1 MKNLFSINK
10 TDDKDSM
17 EFDAV
22 PYHTASVSDEVRSKL
37 KNAFSIVEEDTA
49 PPPPTEEE
57 SALRKKS
64 NACWLTCLACMVGAI
79 GLFLVASRN
88 GLYET
93 MPFLHIIEL
102 IFLAGAIFFNLRA
115 RKLSRKQTRVQGER
129 MQVDFSEASKRLEAA
144 AAEAA
149 AELGVPE
156 GALSVDVFPYH
167 YKVSGDTVLK
177 VGKKGKFDNL
187 AMSVFVK
194 EEKLCFATAQELFEV
209 PLSEITG
216 MREYDEDF
224 EIDMWLKTE
233 EPTSERYKEFGL
245 RKNGFF
251 SHKGHGY
258 FSLKIGGDNY
268 EVLIP
273 AYDFGEVKALLTKNG
288 VSATEA

>member
-10 TDDKDSM
+10 TDDQNSM
-17 EFDAV
+17 EFDSV
-22 PYHTASVSDEVRSKL
+22 PYHAASVSDEVKSKL
-37 KNAFSIVEEDTA
+37 TNAFSIVEKDTA

-57 SALRKKS
+57 TALRKKS
-64 NACWLTCLACMVGAI
+64 NACWLLCLACMVGAI
-79 GLFLVASRN
+79 GLFLVSGQI

-93 MPFLHIIEL
+93 LPFLHVIEL
-102 IFLAGAIFFNLRA
+102 VLLAGAIFFNFRA
-115 RKLSRKQTRVQGER
+115 RRFSRKQSKAQGER

-149 AELGVPE
+149 KELGVPDS
-156 GALSVDVFPYH
+156 ALSVDVFPYL
-167 YKVSGDTVLK
+167 YKVNGDTVLR

-194 EEKLCFATAQELFEV
+194 EEKLCFATARELFEI

-233 EPTSERYKEFGL
+233 EPNSDRYKAYGL
-245 RKNGFF
+245 RKSGFF
-251 SHKGHGY
+251 SQKGHGY
-258 FSLKIGGDNY
+258 FGMKIGGDRY

-273 AYDFGEVKALLTKNG
+273 CYDFEEVKALLQVSG
-288 VSATEA
+288 VAAV

>member
-10 TDDKDSM
+10 TDNKDSL

-37 KNAFSIVEEDTA
+37 KSAFSIVEEDTT

-57 SALRKKS
+57 TALRKKS
-64 NACWLTCLACMVGAI
+64 NACWLLCLSCMVGAI
-79 GLFLVASRN
+79 GLFFAASRA

-102 IFLAGAIFFNLRA
+102 ILLVGAIFFNFRA
-115 RKLSRKQTRVQGER
+115 RKLSRKQSKVQGER

-149 AELGVPE
+149 RELGVPE

-167 YKVSGDTVLK
+167 YTVSGDTVLQ

-187 AMSVFVK
+187 AVSVFVK
-194 EEKLCFATAQELFEV
+194 EEKLCFATAQELFEI

-224 EIDMWLKTE
+224 EIDMWLKPE
-233 EPTSERYKEFGL
+233 EPTSDRYKAFGL
-245 RKNGFF
+245 RKSGFF
-251 SHKGHGY
+251 SRKGHGY
-258 FSLKIGGDNY
+258 FGLKIGGDAY

-273 AYDFGEVKALLTKNG
+273 CYDFGEVKALLKASG
-288 VSATEA
+288 VVAE